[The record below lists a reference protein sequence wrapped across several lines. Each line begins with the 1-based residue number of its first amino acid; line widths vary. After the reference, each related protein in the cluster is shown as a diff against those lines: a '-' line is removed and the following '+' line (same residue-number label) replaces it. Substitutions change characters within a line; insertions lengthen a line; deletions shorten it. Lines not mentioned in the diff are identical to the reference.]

1 MTQALQSG
9 RFELLDQAAIV
20 YGTPFAAALDAEIV
34 RRGDRSALIVST
46 RSLAERA
53 DAAARAL
60 RVARVD
66 VETAIPAH
74 SPMPAVF
81 ALARR
86 MEATAPDLVIALGGG
101 SVIDAVK
108 IANLIRAEKIA
119 DRDAL
124 IARSMQKGGT
134 PRSLGAPAPRYI
146 AVPTTLSGAEFGVIG
161 GSVDP
166 DTKIKFGFAAP
177 WFCAQT
183 IVYDPALPRATPDW
197 LWLSSGV
204 RAIDHAI
211 EGVLSPDANPFIDGC
226 SLQGLELLAQS
237 LRATKADPA
246 DAVARQQSQFGV
258 WLATQGVGRVR
269 YGASHGVGHQLGAVA
284 GVPHGYT
291 SCVML
296 PAAMRWNLRVT
307 QAQQARVA
315 RMLGEGPDAAGA
327 VRALIASLGLPTR
340 LSDVGVTP
348 GLYGRIAELAMANP
362 FVQANPR
369 KIEKPEDIVEILKLA
384 E

>member
-1 MTQALQSG
+1 MAQLKQG
-9 RFELLDQAAIV
+9 RFELLDQAAII
-20 YGTPFAAALDAEIV
+20 YGTPFEEALQSEIA
-34 RRGDRSALIVST
+34 RRGASSVLLVST
-46 RSLAERA
+46 ASL
-53 DAAARAL
+53 AARAQAAAGAL
-60 RVARVD
+60 TGARVE

-81 ALARR
+81 ALAHK
-86 MEATAPDLVIALGGG
+86 MEALQADLVVALGGG

-108 IANLIRAEKIA
+108 IAGLIRAEGIA
-119 DRDAL
+119 DRAAL

-134 PRSLGAPAPRYI
+134 PKALTAPAPRYV

-166 DTKIKFGFAAP
+166 ETKIKFGFAAP
-177 WFCAQT
+177 YFCAQT
-183 IVYDPALPRATPDW
+183 IIYDSALPQATPAS

-226 SLQGLELLAQS
+226 SLQGLELLAAH
-237 LRATKADPA
+237 LNATRADPA
-246 DAVARQQSQFGV
+246 DEHARQQSQFGV

-269 YGASHGVGHQLGAVA
+269 YGASHGIGHQLGAVA

-296 PAAMRWNLRVT
+296 PAAMRWNLSATRD
-307 QAQQARVA
+307 QQARLA
-315 RMLGEGPDAAGA
+315 RFLGAADAADAIG
-327 VRALIASLGLPTR
+327 ALIESLGLPTR

-348 GLYGRIAELAMANP
+348 DMYEKIAELAMANP

-369 KIEKPEDIVEILKLA
+369 PIRAPADIVEILKLA

>member
-1 MTQALQSG
+1 MTQVKQG
-9 RFELLDQAAIV
+9 RFDLLDQAAIV
-20 YGTPFAAALDAEIV
+20 YGTPFVAALDAEIA
-34 RRGDRSALIVST
+34 RRGARSVFIVST
-46 RSLAERA
+46 ASLASRAQAAAGALA
-53 DAAARAL
+53 DA
-60 RVARVD
+60 RVE

-86 MEATAPDLVIALGGG
+86 MEALKADLVVALGGG

-108 IANLIRAEKIA
+108 IAGLIRAEGVA
-119 DRDAL
+119 DRERL
-124 IARSMQKGGT
+124 IARSMQKGGA
-134 PRSLGAPAPRYI
+134 PGMLAGPAPRYV
-146 AVPTTLSGAEFGVIG
+146 AVPTTLSGAEFGVIA

-166 DTKIKFGFAAP
+166 ETKIKFGFAAP
-177 WFCAQT
+177 YFCART
-183 IVYDPALPRATPDW
+183 IVYDSALPQATPDW

-204 RAIDHAI
+204 RAIDHAV
-211 EGVLSPDANPFIDGC
+211 EGLLSPDANPFVDGC
-226 SLQGLELLAQS
+226 SLQGLELLATS
-237 LRATKADPA
+237 LAASKADPR
-246 DAVARQQSQFGV
+246 DEGARQQSQFGV

-269 YGASHGVGHQLGAVA
+269 YGASHGIGHQLGAVA

-296 PAAMRWNLRVT
+296 PAAMRWNLPAT
-307 QAQQARVA
+307 GPQQARLA
-315 RMLGEGPDAAGA
+315 RLMGATDAADAIG
-327 VRALIASLGLPTR
+327 ALIGALGLPTR

-348 GLYGRIAELAMANP
+348 DMYGRIAELAMANP

-369 KIEKPEDIVEILKLA
+369 RIEKPGDIVEILRLA